1 MYLIVTI
8 DTEEDNW
15 GKYSLNRYTTD
26 NIQGIP
32 NLQNLF
38 DEFHV
43 IPTYLITYPVA
54 TDQAAASILRGIAKE
69 GKCEIGAHCHPWNTP
84 PLEEDF
90 NEKNSMLCNLP
101 DELQLTKIA
110 SLHNKIISNLEI
122 EPVCFRAGRWG
133 FNDNVARNICRLGYM
148 VDTSMTPY
156 MDWKCYQGPDFSNVS
171 PYCRK
176 LSFHDINPGSPPAHL
191 FEIPPTVGFF
201 QKNFSLCNRVYKFIN
216 RENIKYT
223 GLIGL
228 FYRLN
233 VLNKVW
239 LSPEKNTGS
248 EMIRLTNRM
257 RANGYP
263 VINMTFHSP
272 SLKQGF
278 SPFVRTKE
286 DEGKFLDRIREF
298 LEYTKKIG
306 VKSIKLSDAVHV
318 L

>member
-1 MYLIVTI
+1 M
-8 DTEEDNW
+8 
-15 GKYSLNRYTTD
+15 
-26 NIQGIP
+26 
-32 NLQNLF
+32 
-38 DEFHV
+38 
-43 IPTYLITYPVA
+43 
-54 TDQAAASILRGIAKE
+54 
-69 GKCEIGAHCHPWNTP
+69 
-84 PLEEDF
+84 
-90 NEKNSMLCNLP
+90 
-101 DELQLTKIA
+101 
-110 SLHNKIISNLEI
+110 
-122 EPVCFRAGRWG
+122 
-133 FNDNVARNICRLGYM
+133 
-148 VDTSMTPY
+148 
-156 MDWKCYQGPDFSNVS
+156 
-171 PYCRK
+171 
-176 LSFHDINPGSPPAHL
+176 
-191 FEIPPTVGFF
+191 
-201 QKNFSLCNRVYKFIN
+201 
-216 RENIKYT
+216 
-223 GLIGL
+223 